1 MHEAEEAEKKFK
13 KQSKKGVEKG
23 KGKKGNEKG
32 KGKKGDEKGKGKKG
46 DEKGKGKKGDEKGKG
61 KKADEKGKGLH
72 IQHLLDVAEVPVPTS
87 ICSLLQ
93 GVINILPSGQAP
105 AAISQYMPT
114 PFPVGTL
121 TSEAGVQQGDPLG
134 PLTIAKDNSC
144 QDLLINA
151 CCLDDGVVAGP
162 PSSVQHVVHLLQG
175 LGPSLGLHLKCEH
188 FSRGD
193 LSLFPAEMNK
203 SFTPNLAILG
213 APIGDVAFCSSFIA
227 SKSAAASILLSSL

>member
-1 MHEAEEAEKKFK
+1 M
-13 KQSKKGVEKG
+13 V
-23 KGKKGNEKG
+23 
-32 KGKKGDEKGKGKKG
+32 
-46 DEKGKGKKGDEKGKG
+46 
-61 KKADEKGKGLH
+61 
-72 IQHLLDVAEVPVPTS
+72 
-87 ICSLLQ
+87 LQ
-93 GVINILPSGQAP
+93 
-105 AAISQYMPT
+105 PT

-151 CCLDDGVVAGP
+151 WCLDDGVVAGP
-162 PSSVQHVVHLLQG
+162 PSSVQHVVHLLQD
-175 LGPSLGLHLKCEH
+175 LGPLLGLHLKCEH
-188 FSRGD
+188 FSQGD